1 LGLGFQWKESDMSS
15 KMHMAAGL
23 GGLLAAFGF
32 GVIQGAVAQEIT
44 TEQITANLKAKGY
57 EVYEIEREDDSY
69 EVKARSSEGW
79 IAKLYVDAK
88 TGELL
93 GVEEEDEDNEE
104 EDDEE

>member
-1 LGLGFQWKESDMSS
+1 MNS
-15 KMHMAAGL
+15 KMTHMAAGL

-32 GVIQGAVAQEIT
+32 GVMQGAVAQEIT

-57 EVYEIEREDDSY
+57 EVYEIEREDASY
-69 EVKARSSEGW
+69 EVKARSSEGY

-93 GVEEEDEDNEE
+93 SVEEEDDDE
-104 EDDEE
+104 EDDD